1 VAGAVGFTALI
12 TVGTGLV
19 AHQLSNASATYG
31 TFGAVIGI
39 VAFLLLLAKISMYAA
54 ELNPV
59 LARKLYPRAL
69 PMIDDLT
76 DADRRVLGDLVHAER
91 RREDQAIGVGFGDR
105 AAEQAAD
112 DAAKHADSRAAD
124 S

>member
-1 VAGAVGFTALI
+1 LPTARL
-12 TVGTGLV
+12 TDRK
-19 AHQLSNASATYG
+19 N
-31 TFGAVIGI
+31 
-39 VAFLLLLAKISMYAA
+39 FLTDDRLDSLKLPFVAKISMYAA

-76 DADRRVLGDLVHAER
+76 DADKQVLGDLVHAER

-124 S
+124 G